1 MTFFGEKR
9 GVAAVAP
16 ANHGGATVG
25 LGWPRDGRGNIF
37 AGDEDDDRPWAGRPR
52 GVAVGTPTP
61 RTSLRDGRRRE
72 GRGIPP
78 AMPSERGGERLS
90 HQRDGRGRVVADETA
105 GSRSGGGSRLRTR
118 GRGKVVEDVAS
129 LDVPA
134 RTAVG
139 GVVADK
145 AAGSESP
152 RDCRGGRTPEDVAAQ
167 DGRGGGRGYPT
178 AAEVVSRGRCW
189 EDGRSRGC
197 RRRQA
202 TVRPQRMSTTWTWPH
217 GRPWGCRCGIGPRW
231 RGQAGAVTADEA
243 MG

>member
-1 MTFFGEKR
+1 MANGHGTTAGEF
-9 GVAAVAP
+9 P
-16 ANHGGATVG
+16 
-25 LGWPRDGRGNIF
+25 LGTETLAGRGT
-37 AGDEDDDRPWAGRPR
+37 GDPAERPQGCFRRGRAC
-52 GVAVGTPTP
+52 VTADVG
-61 RTSLRDGRRRE
+61 E